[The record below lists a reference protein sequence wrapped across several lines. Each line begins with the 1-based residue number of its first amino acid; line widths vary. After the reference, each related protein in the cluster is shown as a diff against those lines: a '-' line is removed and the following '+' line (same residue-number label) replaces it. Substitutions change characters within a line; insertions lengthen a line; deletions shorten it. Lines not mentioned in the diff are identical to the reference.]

1 MTYKLLIFNLGGNS
15 SVNAQISPPI
25 DSQHTRDANKRNALN
40 TRDVKKRKLGDES
53 GRTSIIYLN
62 NFRIII

>member
-15 SVNAQISPPI
+15 SKRAEISPPI
-25 DSQHTRDANKRNALN
+25 DSQHTRDAKKRNTLI

-53 GRTSIIYLN
+53 GRIFII
-62 NFRIII
+62 F

>member
-1 MTYKLLIFNLGGNS
+1 MIYKLLIFNLGGNS

-25 DSQHTRDANKRNALN
+25 DTQHTRDAKKRSTLN

-53 GRTSIIYLN
+53 GRIFIVFKKN
-62 NFRIII
+62 